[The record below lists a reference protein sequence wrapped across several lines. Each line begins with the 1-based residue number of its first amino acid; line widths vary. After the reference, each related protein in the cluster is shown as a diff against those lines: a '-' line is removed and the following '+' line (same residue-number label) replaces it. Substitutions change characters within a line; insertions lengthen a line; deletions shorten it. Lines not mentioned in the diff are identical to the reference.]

1 METISEV
8 EASIIKKSVIKPAT
22 ARLNRTRGL
31 GSLFQRGHIWWICYY
46 SNGRRLRESSNSE
59 KETVAVKLLKRR
71 LADAASGKPIG
82 PEVERTTL
90 ADLKTI
96 LLDHY
101 RINANRSINRVTQAF
116 DHVLDHFDPECRANS
131 ITGDRINR
139 YIVERQKEG
148 AANATINRELA
159 ALKRAFHLALKNG
172 RVATIPDFSSL
183 AEDNARQ
190 GFVEVAD
197 FESIARAL
205 PEHLKDPIRFLYFSG
220 WRVGEMRSLEW
231 RDVYADAIRLR
242 SENSKNKRSR
252 ELPLM
257 GDLAAIIARAKA
269 GRRFDCPYVFHHDG
283 KQLKD
288 FRRSWDTACKDAGHA
303 GLLVHDLR
311 RSATRNLIRAG
322 VSEKVAM
329 GITGHK
335 TRSTFDR
342 YNITTSDDLR
352 NAVAA
357 VQTFIASQPSDSRV
371 TPLPIAANQN

>member
-82 PEVERTTL
+82 PEVERTAL

-139 YIVERQKEG
+139 YIVERQKS
-148 AANATINRELA
+148 APPTPRSTVSVA
-159 ALKRAFHLALKNG
+159 ALKPRF
-172 RVATIPDFSSL
+172 PSSL
-183 AEDNARQ
+183 EK
-190 GFVEVAD
+190 
-197 FESIARAL
+197 AL
-205 PEHLKDPIRFLYFSG
+205 P
-220 WRVGEMRSLEW
+220 
-231 RDVYADAIRLR
+231 
-242 SENSKNKRSR
+242 
-252 ELPLM
+252 
-257 GDLAAIIARAKA
+257 
-269 GRRFDCPYVFHHDG
+269 RR
-283 KQLKD
+283 
-288 FRRSWDTACKDAGHA
+288 
-303 GLLVHDLR
+303 
-311 RSATRNLIRAG
+311 
-322 VSEKVAM
+322 
-329 GITGHK
+329 
-335 TRSTFDR
+335 
-342 YNITTSDDLR
+342 
-352 NAVAA
+352 
-357 VQTFIASQPSDSRV
+357 
-371 TPLPIAANQN
+371 